1 MPAILTAL
9 ISGTLFGIGLA
20 LSQMI
25 NPAKVLGFLDLFGS
39 WDPSLALVM
48 GGALAVTAGTFAAIR
63 RRPAPLL
70 AETFRLPGKKEIDAR
85 LLSGAAIF
93 GVGWGLAGW
102 CPGPALSSL
111 GLGSWRALVFVAAMG
126 IGMALFRFAPRPLGE
141 SAV

>member
-9 ISGTLFGIGLA
+9 ISGTLLGIGLTI
-20 LSQMI
+20 SQMI

-48 GGALAVTAGTFAAIR
+48 GGALAVTTSAFAAIR

-70 AETFRLPGKKEIDAR
+70 AETFRLPEAKDIDAR
-85 LLSGAAIF
+85 LMGGAALF
-93 GVGWGLAGW
+93 GGGWGLAGW

-111 GLGSWRALVFVAAMG
+111 GLGSWQAVVFVTAMG
-126 IGMALFRFAPRPLGE
+126 VGMALYRFTPRPLGV
-141 SAV
+141 SAE